1 MLNAYIYDGLRTPF
15 GRHAGSLAKIRPDDL
30 AAHVIK
36 ALVQKHN
43 LPADIFKGL
52 VSFSLKGS
60 TMYAFSI
67 MSGVLSPNTGVSSI
81 PYANSTPANIINIAK
96 IF

>member
-43 LPADIFKGL
+43 LPADIFND
-52 VSFSLKGS
+52 VILK
-60 TMYAFSI
+60 
-67 MSGVLSPNTGVSSI
+67 I
-81 PYANSTPANIINIAK
+81 PTRPVKTAVTSHVMLRYWQVWM
-96 IF
+96 

>member
-1 MLNAYIYDGLRTPF
+1 MTASFLWYPVCAFTYFPF
-15 GRHAGSLAKIRPDDL
+15 ILAL
-30 AAHVIK
+30 
-36 ALVQKHN
+36 

-52 VSFSLKGS
+52 VSFSSKGS
-60 TMYAFSI
+60 TMYTFSI
-67 MSGVLSPNTGVSSI
+67 MSGVLSPNTGVSFI